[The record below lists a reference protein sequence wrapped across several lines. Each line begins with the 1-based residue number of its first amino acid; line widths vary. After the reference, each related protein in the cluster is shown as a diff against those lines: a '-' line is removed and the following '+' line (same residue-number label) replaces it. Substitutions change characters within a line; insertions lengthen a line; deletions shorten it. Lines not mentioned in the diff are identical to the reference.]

1 MALRLAGKH
10 AAVVGATGI
19 IGSHIA
25 RAFANQGAV
34 VSLLGRTALEKRSA
48 LEANLSQP
56 QPQSQQAGDL
66 PSSHQ
71 FIRLDVS
78 DAAQIKRV
86 FGGKTATVCPSL
98 ASLLSVGLLLW
109 TTNLY
114 LCIAGR

>member
-34 VSLLGRTALEKRSA
+34 VSLLGRTAVHKRAA
-48 LEANLSQP
+48 LESQL
-56 QPQSQQAGDL
+56 QPVAQSSSPSQSPADVL

-78 DAAQIKRV
+78 DAAHIKSV
-86 FGGKTATVCPSL
+86 FGGKASTVC
-98 ASLLSVGLLLW
+98 
-109 TTNLY
+109 
-114 LCIAGR
+114 

>member
-25 RAFANQGAV
+25 RAFANHGAV
-34 VSLLGRTALEKRSA
+34 VSLLGRTAVDKRAA
-48 LEANLSQP
+48 LESQL
-56 QPQSQQAGDL
+56 QPVAQTTSSSSSSSSSQLAADTL

-78 DAAQIKRV
+78 NAAHIKSV
-86 FGGKTATVCPSL
+86 FGGKTSTVC
-98 ASLLSVGLLLW
+98 
-109 TTNLY
+109 
-114 LCIAGR
+114 